1 MSNYLITEIKPL
13 EEKRAETKVPKV
25 PKIFLK
31 TTRGFMAELLEKGYA
46 RKSERKTN
54 DGLYLWW
61 ENNSLK
67 GKLVDYEMCVHVFG
81 GTSSTGC
88 CNYALRKTAVDNAS
102 NFKVGIAE
110 TFMKKIL
117 C

>member
-31 TTRGFMAELLEKGYA
+31 TTRGFMAELLGKGYA

-54 DGLYLWW
+54 DGLHLWW
-61 ENNSLK
+61 ENNNLK
-67 GKLVDYEMCVHVFG
+67 GRLVDYEMCVHVFSS
-81 GTSSTGC
+81 TSSPGC
-88 CNYALRKTAVDNAS
+88 CNYGHRKTAVDNAS
-102 NFKVGIAE
+102 DFKVGVAE
-110 TFMKKIL
+110 TFMKKFL